1 MSKEINNRRYYSN
14 ANSLQNIKSNSSECV
29 LFAWGTVRPDQAMPC
44 ILVSSLKQRY
54 SIYAQ
59 LPSYGRILYTY
70 MAVCCMM
77 PGHVTLGLTRIKQH
91 HPCSRTQANWE
102 WLCFELEILNFTCNE
117 SCNGLNGFSQCVT
130 GYFITHI
137 GMPILQHIAEIPS
150 DIYLFL
156 ESRSIVPPSKL
167 YFACVFC
174 NCKVRSS
181 PRSYISTS
189 PLHFSDYKFVTH
201 L

>member
-1 MSKEINNRRYYSN
+1 MHIGQLIKATLLNLRTVTFLWLDFIHLHGCMLYDARACNTWFNKNKAASPMLSYTSK
-14 ANSLQNIKSNSSECV
+14 
-29 LFAWGTVRPDQAMPC
+29 
-44 ILVSSLKQRY
+44 
-54 SIYAQ
+54 
-59 LPSYGRILYTY
+59 
-70 MAVCCMM
+70 
-77 PGHVTLGLTRIKQH
+77 
-91 HPCSRTQANWE
+91 QANWE

-150 DIYLFL
+150 DIYLFS
-156 ESRSIVPPSKL
+156 ESRSIVPPSKI